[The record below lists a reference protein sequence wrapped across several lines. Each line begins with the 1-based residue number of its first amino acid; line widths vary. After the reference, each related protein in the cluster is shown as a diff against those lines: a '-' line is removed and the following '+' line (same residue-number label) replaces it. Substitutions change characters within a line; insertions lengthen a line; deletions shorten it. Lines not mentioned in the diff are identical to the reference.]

1 MEIYFTSQKLKKLLD
16 SDSQMRKAYGDQ
28 AAKRLQQRLNEIRS
42 AERASD
48 LFMLPGRWH
57 ELTADRSGQLSG
69 DLKHPLR
76 FILEPVDAESARKDV
91 GGIDWDKVTEV
102 VVVEIVDTH

>member
-1 MEIYFTSQKLKKLLD
+1 MN
-16 SDSQMRKAYGDQ
+16 R
-28 AAKRLQQRLNEIRS
+28 AARRLQQRLNEIRS

-48 LFMLPGRWH
+48 LFMMPGRWH
-57 ELTADRSGQLSG
+57 ELAADRRGQLSG

-76 FILEPVDAESARKDV
+76 FILEPAHQDVTKKDDSGV
-91 GGIDWDKVTEV
+91 NWDKVTEV